1 MATESS
7 DEDMENW
14 VFYLDRDEW
23 KDVVPI
29 EQDDGPFPVVAIAYT
44 EKCKSLNNH
53 TRFFF
58 YICHFEPVLLFCHT
72 RGYYISYSHF
82 PPVEGQQFQRGSI
95 LRGSRQ
101 ISVNCFTKRGKTL
114 TLFHRALCFQ
124 RG

>member
-14 VFYLDRDEW
+14 VFYRDRDEW

-58 YICHFEPVLLFCHT
+58 TSVTLNL
-72 RGYYISYSHF
+72 YYCFVIQGAITFHIRIS
-82 PPVEGQQFQRGSI
+82 P
-95 LRGSRQ
+95 LSRANN
-101 ISVNCFTKRGKTL
+101 SKGVPY
-114 TLFHRALCFQ
+114 
-124 RG
+124 